1 MAKLINVDNGGTLT
15 DFCVIDGDRTWR
27 SKSVT
32 TPYDLSKCLF
42 DGLRKV
48 SRQIYG
54 KEDLDAL
61 LREAAC
67 IRYSTTQGTNALVE
81 RKGVRLGVL
90 SNDPAL
96 AASMTGDDHRAGL
109 FRDLV
114 GERVQC
120 IDPQADEGELTTAV
134 VKAVNALGAAGANR
148 IIIAFTG
155 ADFAAAELAIYRVI
169 LRAYPSHLLGALPA
183 LCSSQLSEEPEHP
196 VRVWTALLNAFL
208 HPAME
213 RFLHSA
219 GHRMRETRSQ
229 APLLIFRNDGGA
241 ASVAKTVAIRTYSSG
256 PRGGMEGVKA
266 LAAHYG
272 WADAVSFDVGGTTTD
287 IGRVQAGV
295 VQARRR
301 GVVEGVDVAFAL
313 CDVVSHGVGG
323 GSIIRAADSRIA
335 VGPQS
340 VGGAPG
346 PACFGF
352 GGTEATITDAY
363 LLMGLLDPA
372 TYFGGELALDA
383 ERARTAVTD
392 KVATPLKLTL
402 DAALIAMERAW
413 VRKVADAILAFGTVT
428 PDTTLVAFGGGGG
441 FAATE
446 IADALGVR
454 QVVIPGLAAVFSA
467 YGIGFSDISQHYE
480 LVLTRLNEQG
490 LAEQRTR
497 ALERAEHDMFAEGA
511 ALADCRIEARLEVQ
525 RGEQITTHALDASG
539 ALPVALQAGDV
550 ARLQLSVIKPMAR
563 PALAPLQG
571 ATPHDATVAGQRSVL
586 FEGGAQALPVIRLET
601 QQPGA
606 QAVGPL
612 VLEEDFLTSKVGPG
626 WRFELTASRDIL
638 LTRV

>member
-1 MAKLINVDNGGTLT
+1 MAKLITVDNGGTLT

-54 KEDLDAL
+54 KENLDAL

-90 SNDPAL
+90 TNDPAL
-96 AASMTGDDHRAGL
+96 AASMTGDDHRTGL

-120 IDPQADEGELTTAV
+120 IDPQADETALTTAV

-323 GSIIRAADSRIA
+323 GSIIRAQDSRIA

-383 ERARTAVTD
+383 ERARTAITD

-402 DAALIAMERAW
+402 EAALIAMERAW
-413 VRKVADAILAFGTVT
+413 VRKVAEAILAFGEVT

-446 IADALGVR
+446 IADALGLR

-480 LVLTRLNEQG
+480 QVLTRLDEQG
-490 LAEQRTR
+490 LAEQRAR

-525 RGEQITTHALDASG
+525 RGAQITTHALDASG

-563 PALAPLQG
+563 PTLAPLQG
-571 ATPHDATVAGQRSVL
+571 ATPHAATVAGQRSVL
-586 FEGGAQALPVIRLET
+586 FEGGAQALPVIRLDA